1 MKRTVKFLPLLLVMF
16 TAASCKL
23 VYAKSSKEDVDY
35 SAAPS
40 KPSPNTAGARSSLGT
55 FVAIDKSW
63 EFVDD
68 IADPVPSSDGQLVDY
83 QAAKDIVDGDYLP
96 NLTNDPLRKM
106 TYVSTLVEDN
116 GATEIAK
123 ACGEADMIVH
133 HERQNVTKI
142 DSDLLWSYA
151 RVVDNR
157 MIYRFG
163 GPDSVRRTVFESLNY
178 YENGYLYHVYTKLDY
193 YEDSQEAAAKYSYF
207 NKRAISYENA
217 KSVFAIDSMDY
228 VYFNDKYGLD
238 SANLRLESLF
248 LDGCDNYR
256 MAYDHASR
264 TVNYLCGESN
274 DLTVYLNDSR
284 AYEKGELG
292 NYPLNE
298 GDVLSSVDYSMDYLT
313 VTPDNREF
321 TEVYETRVTPRT
333 SSGDII
339 REVVKRGRTTLL
351 YGCKVIYPD
360 LSKYPERNDPD
371 DPIYW

>member
-1 MKRTVKFLPLLLVMF
+1 MF
-16 TAASCKL
+16 TASSCRL
-23 VYAKSSKEDVDY
+23 VYAKSYKEDVDY
-35 SAAPS
+35 SGAPS
-40 KPSPNTAGARSSLGT
+40 KPSPNTADA
-55 FVAIDKSW
+55 FVPIDKSW

-68 IADPVPSSDGQLVDY
+68 IADPVLSPSGQVVDY
-83 QAAKDIVDGDYLP
+83 QVAKDVVDNDYLP
-96 NLTNDPLRKM
+96 HLANDPLRKM

-123 ACGEADMIVH
+123 ACGEVDMTVH

-142 DSDLLWSYA
+142 DSELLWSYA

-157 MIYRFG
+157 IIFQLR

-193 YEDSQEAAAKYSYF
+193 YEDSQDAAAKYSYF

-217 KSVFAIDSMDY
+217 KSGFAIDSMDY
-228 VYFNDKYGLD
+228 VYYNDKDSLD
-238 SANLRLESLF
+238 RVNLRLESLF
-248 LDGCDNYR
+248 LDGCDYYR

-274 DLTVYLNDSR
+274 DLTVYSNDLR
-284 AYEKGELG
+284 VYEKGELG

-313 VTPDNREF
+313 VTPNNREF

-339 REVVKRGRTTLL
+339 REVIKRGRTTLL

-360 LSKYPERNDPD
+360 LSKYPERDDPD